1 MINSFENNSSILSIV
16 LEPFHLLAGLLIPD
30 SVVSVYY
37 KNSCWWLRHA
47 FALCTLTSRQRL
59 IQNIV
64 HRIFN
69 PNNIRFVKKQC
80 SECDWQHWNNLFSL
94 VLQKFITY
102 FCIFLKSRS
111 YIFGGRETQGFWGVM
126 LTFYILWGWGTRR
139 FWGVMRSFLPLHRR
153 WWHPHQSGGSH
164 SWL

>member
-37 KNSCWWLRHA
+37 KNSCCWLRHA

-69 PNNIRFVKKQC
+69 PNNIRFVK
-80 SECDWQHWNNLFSL
+80 NNVLSVIDNTEIIYSALFFKSL
-94 VLQKFITY
+94 SHIFASSSSQDL
-102 FCIFLKSRS
+102 IFLEGEKHRG
-111 YIFGGRETQGFWGVM
+111 FGG
-126 LTFYILWGWGTRR
+126 
-139 FWGVMRSFLPLHRR
+139 
-153 WWHPHQSGGSH
+153 
-164 SWL
+164 

>member
-37 KNSCWWLRHA
+37 KNSCGWLRHA
-47 FALCTLTSRQRL
+47 FAFCTVTSRQLL

-69 PNNIRFVKKQC
+69 PNNIRFVK
-80 SECDWQHWNNLFSL
+80 NNVLSVIDNTEIIYSALFFKSL
-94 VLQKFITY
+94 SHIFATSPSQDL
-102 FCIFLKSRS
+102 IFLGGEKHSHRG
-111 YIFGGRETQGFWGVM
+111 FGG
-126 LTFYILWGWGTRR
+126 
-139 FWGVMRSFLPLHRR
+139 
-153 WWHPHQSGGSH
+153 
-164 SWL
+164 